1 MPARSTPPLLLL
13 MQSPSLLPF
22 LHFSQLQAPAKISQL
37 AFANSVSGVFV
48 QVELRNLAVQY
59 ISKLRQDTFNCADWK
74 RQGEQQLLDL
84 RSTARNS
91 FSLKAAAGREQG
103 GGRGQS
109 FAQVAGAGCVRR
121 WRRFAADCRAATL
134 LLLLGLHQL
143 TNRAKGLVC

>member
-13 MQSPSLLPF
+13 MQSPPLLPF

-48 QVELRNLAVQY
+48 RVELRNLAVQY
-59 ISKLRQDTFNCADWK
+59 ISKLRQDTFNCAHWK
-74 RQGEQQLLDL
+74 R
-84 RSTARNS
+84 R
-91 FSLKAAAGREQG
+91 AAAVGFAQHCSQLFFSQSSRGTGEQG
-103 GGRGQS
+103 GVWQS

-134 LLLLGLHQL
+134 LLLGLHQL